1 MTRRVALL
9 AAVLSLLPA
18 CAFCDDVDQFLPQG
32 RICTTDDPDCGGPL
46 LDLGPVTSGNTCAAT
61 LYLRNGGNADLE
73 LVEGTARLL
82 DTDGDFTLKKVPPLV
97 RLGAAEAIV
106 VDYVA
111 GADVGQREGTGFEL
125 QTNDP
130 DDDGFLRGSITA
142 FVAASPVALATSSC
156 DETDGAGEVT
166 TTSPCAL
173 VDFGAVPLG
182 NAAESI
188 DVRPGASRTVR
199 VVNNGNADLNV
210 ISAVIDGGGGDFAV
224 ASIRRG
230 SQVVQAPALVPAGA
244 SGDCG
249 APTGADNALAI
260 DVRFA
265 PTTLGAGVA
274 TLQIVTDGAEGALL
288 EIPLSGVGADTGIL
302 LNPEVARFGD
312 IATGASDTQTVLVQN
327 VGTDTASVNTSCIDV
342 EDDGTCEADC
352 TGAASATALQGTL
365 RCRFKRSD
373 GSNEGKGFVLEP
385 TDAREGGDDERTL
398 EITWTPSDDAPSIP
412 ASAVVALKS
421 NIQNNKVF
429 KVGLVGGAAG
439 VLVVDSDNPCGDSHC
454 VQAQGTAGNVS
465 TWTGSLTLTLQN
477 TGTASLTIA
486 SVAAETGTPGTI
498 VDDWTIGAPGTTT
511 LAPNASTTIELTY
524 ANSANDASG
533 VDGFNLIIDHDGVLG
548 STLVPLIVVAPQ

>member
-9 AAVLSLLPA
+9 AASLSFLPA
-18 CAFCDDVDQFLPQG
+18 CAFCEDVDQFLPQG
-32 RICTTDDPDCGGPL
+32 SVCTTSDPACGGPL

-73 LVEGTARLL
+73 LVEGTAKLT
-82 DTDGDFTLKKVPPLV
+82 DTDGDFTIKKVPPLV

-111 GADVGQREGTGFEL
+111 GATVGQREGTGVEL

-130 DDDGFLRGSITA
+130 DADGFLRGSITA
-142 FVAASPVALATSSC
+142 FVAAAPVALATSSC
-156 DETDGAGEVT
+156 ETAGDDGESA
-166 TTSPCAL
+166 TTSPCPLA
-173 VDFGAVPLG
+173 DFGAVPIG
-182 NAAESI
+182 NPAEPI
-188 DVRPGASRTVR
+188 DVRPGAARTIT

-210 ISAVIDGGGGDFAV
+210 ISAVIDAGGGDFV
-224 ASIRRG
+224 VSSLRRG
-230 SQVVQAPALVPAGA
+230 SQVITAPAIVPAGT

-249 APTGADNALAI
+249 VPTGADNTLAVDI
-260 DVRFA
+260 RFA
-265 PTTLGAGVA
+265 PTTLGAAVA
-274 TLQIVTDGAEGALL
+274 TLQIVTDGAEGSLL

-302 LNPEVARFGD
+302 VNPEVVRFGE
-312 IATGASDTQTVLVQN
+312 ITTGETETKTALVQN
-327 VGTDTASVNTSCIDV
+327 VGTDNASVNTSCIDI

-352 TGAASATALQGTL
+352 TGAAAASALGGTL

-373 GSNEGKGFVLEP
+373 GSNEGKGFVLAP

-398 EITWTPSDDAPSIP
+398 EVTWAPSDANPSIP
-412 ASAVVALKS
+412 ASAVIALAS

-439 VLVVDSDNPCGDSHC
+439 VLAVDSDNPCGDSHC
-454 VQAQGTAGNVS
+454 VQAEGTPGQVA
-465 TWTGSLTLTLQN
+465 TWTGALTLTLQN
-477 TGTASLTIA
+477 TGTAALNIA
-486 SVAAETGTPGTI
+486 SVAAETRTPATI
-498 VDDWTIGAPGTTT
+498 VDDWQIGAPSTTT
-511 LAPNASTTIELTY
+511 IAPNGSATVTLDY

-548 STLVPLIVVAPQ
+548 STLVSIIVVAPQ